1 MDIIFSYSR
10 KQAIDDGV
18 LIEIENSLL
27 KRSGIIIPTVIT
39 STLQGTIIQ
48 DDDPTIA
55 EENLLLLL
63 LEKNL
68 DSAKIFISMLH
79 AICSMPFP
87 TTCPQSSHLSK
98 INHRIRQ
105 VKTDTNRI
113 SFTKTAHNLPH
124 KITVDIGPDDV
135 GAPCL
140 TIGLP
145 EDF

>member
-63 LEKNL
+63 LE
-68 DSAKIFISMLH
+68 
-79 AICSMPFP
+79 
-87 TTCPQSSHLSK
+87 

-113 SFTKTAHNLPH
+113 IFTKTANNLPH
-124 KITVDIGPDDV
+124 KIIVDIGPDDV